1 MKGFIG
7 GIPVALLAVAAQAK
21 FAERQEHDF
30 HPQAGGTAIGGP
42 SGNDDDGFVSPYSA
56 SIQTE
61 THVNQWNKD
70 DHSIKLKH
78 TDVYPAPP
86 VLPVPFEHRR
96 PQGPQEGPFEKRKR
110 SAPGGTAI
118 GGPSGD
124 DEGQSFELSVTGVFD
139 TEVHDENQDD
149 HSIDL
154 KEKNIY
160 PAAPVVVH
168 PPPHFGGPPR
178 GGYRGPAG
186 SPSAGFNAPSQG
198 YEKRFGPHAGGT
210 AIGGPSGNDGGQSFS
225 LSTSIETSADVHE
238 HNEDDHSIG
247 LTHEDVYPYPHA
259 HSFSPFR
266 RSENHG
272 PPGHGGAPPAGHFE
286 PHPEP
291 HYEPHTEAHYEPHNE
306 PHYEPHPEP
315 HFENHP
321 EPHFEN
327 HPEPHY
333 APHYSPTYEPHY
345 EPHTT
350 FEHELTSL
358 KNNNNGPSAGSIVFG
373 RRGFPAGPGPH
384 VEPHPEPHFEPHSE
398 THFEPHPEPHFEPHS
413 ETHIEPHPEPH
424 FEPHPEPHFENHPE
438 PHFENHPEPHYAP
451 NYSPIYEPHYEPHTK
466 LESEITSLKDNNNG
480 PSAGSIVFGRRGF
493 PASPGPHV
501 EPHPE
506 PHFEP
511 HSGTH
516 FEPHP
521 EPHFE
526 PHSET
531 HFEPHPEPH
540 YAPHP
545 EPHFESNPEPHFENH
560 PEPHYDPHYSP
571 SYTPHYEPHT
581 TFDSE
586 ITSLKNNN
594 NGPAAGSITFRRRAY
609 APTRDADIGGGTAIG
624 GPSGDD
630 DGSAFSA
637 PTDVDVTNDVDEHNE
652 DNHAITGD
660 FTHVHPDGP
669 AEYSGEDQVEGPQ
682 CAAQTQDVVH
692 TVTKT
697 QYKTAEATHVVYQ
710 SAPVVEA
717 NLIPGDAHDPEF
729 VGADAYAPPAPARSS
744 ASPENPMYRAPTTNN
759 LNPTH
764 VPMAAPSSGSSA
776 AYANYPKPSPGTNS
790 FGDYAQP
797 STGAYPSADYAQP
810 STGANP
816 SADYAQPSTGA
827 NPSADYAQPSTG
839 ANPFADYAQPST
851 GANPFADYAQPSTGA
866 NPFADYAQPST
877 GANPSADYAR
887 PSTGANPS
895 ADYAQPST
903 GANPFADYAQP
914 STGANPSA
922 DYAKPSTGADPFASY
937 SQSSAGADP
946 FTPQRPSYS
955 QIPVHV
961 PNATPVPSG
970 GFSKAGPSS
979 IGKIN
984 PTGVSPEQN
993 IYPSSSASAFASHG
1007 IMFEGDAARL
1017 SGGIVSVVAA
1027 VIGVLAFII

>member
-350 FEHELTSL
+350 FEHELTSQQQR
-358 KNNNNGPSAGSIVFG
+358 PFG
-373 RRGFPAGPGPH
+373 WEHCLWSQR
-384 VEPHPEPHFEPHSE
+384 
-398 THFEPHPEPHFEPHS
+398 
-413 ETHIEPHPEPH
+413 I
-424 FEPHPEPHFENHPE
+424 
-438 PHFENHPEPHYAP
+438 
-451 NYSPIYEPHYEPHTK
+451 
-466 LESEITSLKDNNNG
+466 
-480 PSAGSIVFGRRGF
+480 

-797 STGAYPSADYAQP
+797 STGLSFRGLRSALHWGQSFCGLRSAFHWGQLR
-810 STGANP
+810 SALHWANP
-816 SADYAQPSTGA
+816 FATTLSLW
-827 NPSADYAQPSTG
+827 
-839 ANPFADYAQPST
+839 ANPFADYARPST
-851 GANPFADYAQPSTGA
+851 GAH
-866 NPFADYAQPST
+866 PFADYAQPST

>member
-384 VEPHPEPHFEPHSE
+384 VEPHPEPHFEPHS
-398 THFEPHPEPHFEPHS
+398 
-413 ETHIEPHPEPH
+413 
-424 FEPHPEPHFENHPE
+424 
-438 PHFENHPEPHYAP
+438 
-451 NYSPIYEPHYEPHTK
+451 
-466 LESEITSLKDNNNG
+466 
-480 PSAGSIVFGRRGF
+480 
-493 PASPGPHV
+493 
-501 EPHPE
+501 
-506 PHFEP
+506 
-511 HSGTH
+511 GTH

-827 NPSADYAQPSTG
+827 NPRG
-839 ANPFADYAQPST
+839 L
-851 GANPFADYAQPSTGA
+851 
-866 NPFADYAQPST
+866 
-877 GANPSADYAR
+877 R
-887 PSTGANPS
+887 
-895 ADYAQPST
+895 
-903 GANPFADYAQP
+903 
-914 STGANPSA
+914 
-922 DYAKPSTGADPFASY
+922 
-937 SQSSAGADP
+937 
-946 FTPQRPSYS
+946 
-955 QIPVHV
+955 
-961 PNATPVPSG
+961 
-970 GFSKAGPSS
+970 
-979 IGKIN
+979 
-984 PTGVSPEQN
+984 
-993 IYPSSSASAFASHG
+993 SAFHWGQSFRG
-1007 IMFEGDAARL
+1007 LR
-1017 SGGIVSVVAA
+1017 S
-1027 VIGVLAFII
+1027 AFHWGQSFRGLR